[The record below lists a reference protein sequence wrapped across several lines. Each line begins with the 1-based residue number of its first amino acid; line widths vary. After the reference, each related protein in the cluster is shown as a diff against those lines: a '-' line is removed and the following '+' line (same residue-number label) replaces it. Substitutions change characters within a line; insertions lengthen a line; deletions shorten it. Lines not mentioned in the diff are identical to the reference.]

1 MSGLGPAAEGWV
13 VMQATE
19 NWIEMKRASPL
30 PGRSYLVASEVVG
43 IVMDVAFFTG
53 ARPGG
58 GLWWT
63 MTNAEFPSAA
73 ITHWATLVEP
83 VS

>member
-1 MSGLGPAAEGWV
+1 MPAADD
-13 VMQATE
+13 
-19 NWIEMKRASPL
+19 WISIKVASPI
-30 PGRSYLVASEVVG
+30 PGQSYLVASEVVG

-53 ARPGG
+53 PRPGG

-63 MTNAEFPSAA
+63 MTNAEFPSTA
-73 ITHWATLVEP
+73 ITHWAALREP